1 MPTAIDLSSVLGLI
15 ALGCFTAQI
24 LLGLLLSV
32 GYNPVRRW
40 PYQRIKLFIFH
51 NWLAYLGLSVALI
64 HPLTLLFSSTAGF
77 RLFDVFV
84 PIWSPTQPLPN
95 TLGAVALYL
104 VAFVVLTSYL
114 RRSLGH
120 HTWKRLHYTSYAA
133 AFVFFVHGVIADP
146 NLQNRPVDFIDA
158 EKVYVEACALLV
170 LVATAIR
177 VRSRR
182 GPRGHLVRSR

>member
-114 RRSLGH
+114 
-120 HTWKRLHYTSYAA
+120 
-133 AFVFFVHGVIADP
+133 
-146 NLQNRPVDFIDA
+146 
-158 EKVYVEACALLV
+158 
-170 LVATAIR
+170 
-177 VRSRR
+177 SR
-182 GPRGHLVRSR
+182 